1 MMRKIFFLL
10 SLIIGIAN
18 PNLSYS
24 QNKFAVVE
32 LFTSQGDINSPEADK
47 LLSEL
52 NKQSADGVYCISL
65 HVDFWNR
72 FGWKDPF
79 SSLKHTRR
87 LTNYSSVAKE
97 RETYTPYFVVN
108 GVPVASNQVKQEV
121 NKQLSI
127 QRPVTLDINYQ
138 LFDDTLDIGYTLTGI
153 EKTKKQVSS
162 YYLNVVVL
170 EKPMD
175 TKVTAGDNKG
185 KTLHNENVAL
195 LFHTANIGGNKGITR
210 IPMRRIGKS
219 AGRRMIVF
227 VQDKQT
233 KKVVA
238 AQLVTYE

>member
-1 MMRKIFFLL
+1 MMPKTFFLL
-10 SLIIGIAN
+10 SLIFGIAN

-32 LFTSQGDINSPEADK
+32 LFTSQGDINCPEADK

-79 SSLKHTRR
+79 SSLKYTRR

-121 NKQLSI
+121 SKQLSI
-127 QRPVTLDINYQ
+127 QRPVSLDINYQ
-138 LFDDTLDIGYTLTGI
+138 LFDDTLDVGYTLTGI
-153 EKTKKQVSS
+153 EKTKKQATS
-162 YYLNVVVL
+162 YYLNVVVV

-185 KTLHNENVAL
+185 KTLRNDNVCL
-195 LFHTANIGGNKGITR
+195 LFHTSNIGANKGITR
-210 IPMRRIGKS
+210 IPVRRIGKS
-219 AGRRMIVF
+219 AGRRILFF
-227 VQDKQT
+227 VQDKQS

-238 AQLVTYE
+238 AQMVAYE

>member
-1 MMRKIFFLL
+1 MMRKTFVLL
-10 SLIIGIAN
+10 SLVFGIAN
-18 PNLSYS
+18 PTLLFS

-32 LFTSQGDINSPEADK
+32 LFTSQGDINCPEADK
-47 LLSEL
+47 LLTEL

-79 SSLKHTRR
+79 SSLKYTRR

-108 GVPVASNQVKQEV
+108 GIPTPSNQVKQEV
-121 NKQLSI
+121 SRQIAVQRNLS
-127 QRPVTLDINYQ
+127 LDFNYQ
-138 LFDDTLDIGYTLTGI
+138 LFDDTLDIGYTLSGF
-153 EKTKKQVSS
+153 EKSKKQPTA
-162 YYLNVVVL
+162 YYLNVVVV

-175 TKVTAGDNKG
+175 TQVTAGNNKG
-185 KTLHNENVAL
+185 KTLHNDQVAI

-210 IPMRRIGKS
+210 IPVRRIGKS
-219 AGRRMIVF
+219 AGRRIIVF
-227 VQDKQT
+227 VQDKQS

-238 AQLVTYE
+238 AQMVPYE